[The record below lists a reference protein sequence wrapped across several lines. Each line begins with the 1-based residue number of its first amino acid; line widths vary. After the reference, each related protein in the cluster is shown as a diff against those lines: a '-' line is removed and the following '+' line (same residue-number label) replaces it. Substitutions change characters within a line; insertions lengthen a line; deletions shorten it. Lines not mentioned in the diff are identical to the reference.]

1 MKKNLL
7 TLFALI
13 LLAGTSCQERIDI
26 EKEKEAIIA
35 VNEEERTAF
44 FDHEITR
51 LEAIWVQEPT
61 SQRIFTSENT
71 LTILN
76 GWTEIFT
83 NYRESMDADWWNDY
97 EDLLANFSNYEI
109 NVYDNTAMVY
119 HDIKWTGKYLGEET
133 EMNQKRVLHYVKID
147 GTWKIDF
154 TAQLTIPVEKEEIEG
169 EPETEETE

>member
-13 LLAGTSCQERIDI
+13 LLVGTSCQEKIDI

-35 VNEEERTAF
+35 VNEEERNAF
-44 FDHEITR
+44 FDHDITR

-76 GWTEIFT
+76 GWTEIST

-97 EDLLANFSNYEI
+97 EDLMAYFSNYEI
-109 NVYDNTAMVY
+109 NVYDNTALVY
-119 HDIKWTGKYLGEET
+119 HDIKGTGKYLGEET
-133 EMNQKRVLHYVKID
+133 EMNQKRVLHFVKID

-154 TAQLTIPVEKEEIEG
+154 TVQLQIPVEKEEIEG